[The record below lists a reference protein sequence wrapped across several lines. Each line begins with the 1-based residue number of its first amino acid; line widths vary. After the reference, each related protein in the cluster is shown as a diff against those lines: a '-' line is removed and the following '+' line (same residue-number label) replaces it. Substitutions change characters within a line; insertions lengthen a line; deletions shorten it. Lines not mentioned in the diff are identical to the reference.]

1 MNVKDYY
8 QHVGYHAYIDGS
20 FNARTFKYGSGV
32 VLICNND
39 VFKEISLVGDDPL
52 LAKQRNVAGEMRA
65 AMAAVAYCLKNSIG
79 SITLHYD
86 YTGIEHWTDGTWKRN
101 NEFTKKFHEF
111 MQDAKHQGL
120 NITFRKVKAHSNVK
134 FNDRADELAKEACGL

>member
-8 QHVGYHAYIDGS
+8 KHVGYHAYIDGS
-20 FNARTFKYGSGV
+20 FNSRTFNYGSGV

-79 SITLHYD
+79 SITIHYD
-86 YTGIEHWTDGTWKRN
+86 YTGIEHWTEGTWKRN

-120 NITFRKVKAHSNVK
+120 SITFRKVKAHSNVK

>member
-8 QHVGYHAYIDGS
+8 NHIGYHAYIDGS
-20 FNARTFKYGSGV
+20 FNARTFKYGSGI

-39 VFKEISLVGDDPL
+39 VFKKFSIVGEDPL

-65 AMAAVAYCLKNSIG
+65 AMAAIAYCIKNSIG

-111 MQDAKHQGL
+111 IKDAKNQGL
-120 NITFRKVKAHSNVK
+120 KITFRKVKAHSNNK
-134 FNDRADELAKEACGL
+134 YNDLADELAKEACGL

>member
-79 SITLHYD
+79 SIILHYD
-86 YTGIEHWTDGTWKRN
+86 YTGIEHWTEGTWKRN
-101 NEFTKKFHEF
+101 NDFTKKFHEF
-111 MQDAKHQGL
+111 MKDAKHQGL

>member
-8 QHVGYHAYIDGS
+8 QHVGYHAYLDGS

-101 NEFTKKFHEF
+101 NEFTKKFHKF
-111 MQDAKHQGL
+111 MQYAKHQGL

>member
-8 QHVGYHAYIDGS
+8 NHIGYHAYIDGS
-20 FNARTFKYGSGV
+20 FNARTFKYGSGI

-39 VFKEISLVGDDPL
+39 VFKKISLVGDDPL

-65 AMAAVAYCLKNSIG
+65 AIAAVAYCIKNSIG

-111 MQDAKHQGL
+111 MQDAKNQGL
-120 NITFRKVKAHSNVK
+120 NITFRKVKAHSNNK
-134 FNDRADELAKEACGL
+134 YNDLADELAKEACGL

>member
-8 QHVGYHAYIDGS
+8 KHVGYHAYIDGS

-65 AMAAVAYCLKNSIG
+65 AMAAVVYCLKNSIG